1 MSSTYFTAEVA
12 QGEDLALS
20 DEGTFV
26 PVHEYL
32 QRRAILRKQKPGIKI
47 GPRLDYDALRWPIV
61 RKDNLVGCSDTT
73 VEKCEEA
80 AAIFRRCV
88 AISDNVARKYGVP
101 KLMLDC
107 NSGPGGFVWEPDY
120 GNRYSRIVIR
130 GTPLRELQAL
140 NHSRFLDTWHV
151 AFIDLQAE
159 YCTDLQ
165 RRIDEG
171 RRASLRLPRD
181 MEVLC
186 GDNAALAPDWVSR
199 SVSRFERP
207 TGVMVHDA
215 NNGVSSEL
223 LDGLGRLP
231 QLQRVDFLIYVPA
244 AKMKWHHRQGI
255 APQSLEEILML
266 ARKKRWLLGPLRD
279 HWQHLWMMGVNWDG
293 YPDYRRLGFVWWD
306 SPEGQ
311 ERWRRIM
318 TTVAERKAS

>member
-1 MSSTYFTAEVA
+1 
-12 QGEDLALS
+12 
-20 DEGTFV
+20 
-26 PVHEYL
+26 
-32 QRRAILRKQKPGIKI
+32 
-47 GPRLDYDALRWPIV
+47 
-61 RKDNLVGCSDTT
+61 
-73 VEKCEEA
+73 
-80 AAIFRRCV
+80 
-88 AISDNVARKYGVP
+88 
-101 KLMLDC
+101 
-107 NSGPGGFVWEPDY
+107 
-120 GNRYSRIVIR
+120 
-130 GTPLRELQAL
+130 
-140 NHSRFLDTWHV
+140 
-151 AFIDLQAE
+151 
-159 YCTDLQ
+159 
-165 RRIDEG
+165 
-171 RRASLRLPRD
+171 
-181 MEVLC
+181 
-186 GDNAALAPDWVSR
+186 
-199 SVSRFERP
+199 
-207 TGVMVHDA
+207 MVHDA